1 MSTPEM
7 DPTQAASPNLNR
19 RIFVGIS
26 TAAALGAPAVALS
39 APDGGGQT
47 HPPLV
52 PETDPAI
59 SVERVALKRGD
70 AAIAAYA
77 ARPVHSTK
85 QTPTVVV
92 IMHVW
97 GVDTSIRDIVRR
109 LAKAGFAAIS
119 PDLYARFGAPSGDG
133 ASDYTV
139 FRPYAKQLERA
150 QYDGDILAAA
160 RWCTEQFP
168 STKTAILGFCM
179 GGRIALLASIDNAG
193 TFNAACPFYGPLAD
207 VDPAK
212 EQTPVCGSYGARDT
226 GIPAES
232 VRAFAAALHVPNDI
246 KIYDNAGHAFMDDQ
260 RASYVASAAADAWTR
275 ALAFLTKYLGEPSP

>member
-1 MSTPEM
+1 MSTPEI
-7 DPTQAASPNLNR
+7 DPTQAASLRLNR
-19 RIFVGIS
+19 RVFVGIS
-26 TAAALGAPAVALS
+26 TAATLAAPAVVLS
-39 APDGGGQT
+39 APEGGQT

-52 PETDPAI
+52 AENDPAI
-59 SVERVALKRGD
+59 SVERVTLKSD
-70 AAIAAYA
+70 DTAIAAYA

-85 QTPTVVV
+85 QTATVVV

-109 LAKAGFAAIS
+109 LAKAGFAAIA

-133 ASDYTV
+133 ATDYTI
-139 FRPYAKQLERA
+139 FRPYAKQLDRA
-150 QYDGDILAAA
+150 QYDGDIAAA
-160 RWCTEQFP
+160 AHWCAEEFP
-168 STKTAILGFCM
+168 ATKTAILGFCM

-193 TFNAACPFYGPLAD
+193 TFGAVCPFYGPLAD

-212 EQTPVCGSYGARDT
+212 EQTPVCGSYGARDS
-226 GIPAES
+226 GIPPEG

-260 RASYVASAAADAWTR
+260 RGSYVASAAADAWTR
-275 ALAFLTKYLGEPSP
+275 TLAFLAKRLWEPST